1 MRYTTPVS
9 TAAPEAP
16 VASRTILAPLADRL
30 NDDADFARVTA
41 SLQAG
46 HGGTL
51 GGVWGSSRAL
61 VSAALAEKAHGPV
74 VIVLPHLSDVG
85 PLASDLENF
94 FGEPDRVTLFP
105 AWESEAAER
114 RVADDAFGARLRT
127 LKALDGPAEAAP
139 RIVVSCIQALLQPTP
154 DSEAIAEA
162 TRRIAIGDTLNV
174 DELIAW
180 LVEHGCHRTTAVE
193 LPGEV
198 AVRGGIVDLFAPEAQ
213 LPVRIE
219 LFGDEVESIRSF
231 DAATQ
236 RSVESLQEASVTMLD
251 PTKPGRAHFTSHLK
265 GPAGEQSWFAL
276 IEPADLEEEGKFF
289 HERAT
294 DPKSL
299 FSVKLTLSE
308 VFKFPSV
315 TLAGVPAGSFEET
328 GHLAFESVERFSGEV
343 KRVTE
348 ELETIGQGQRAVIVC
363 PTDAEITRLHELLDG
378 SKLAKDGRLELVR
391 GSLSEGF
398 RFVGNKTLVLSSSEL
413 FNRREVTRQRGR
425 AITGR
430 AIDSFLELREGDLI
444 VHVAHG
450 IGRYRGMKLVE
461 KEGRAEE
468 QLELEYDG
476 GTRIFVPCSK
486 IELVQKYVG
495 GKKLKPP
502 LAKIG
507 GKAWVRQKKA
517 AESAVADLASDMLE
531 VQAKRD
537 ARPGIRFPDDTDWQ
551 GEFDAAFPYE
561 LTPDQKT
568 AVAAIKEDMQQTRP
582 MDRLLCGDVGFGK
595 TEVAMRAVFKAIDAG
610 YQVAVLAP
618 TTVLAEQHLRT
629 FRQRM
634 AEFPFV
640 IEGMSRFVSA
650 GKQKKT
656 LKLAATGGVDVLIGT
671 HRLASADIEF
681 ANLGLVIIDEEQRF
695 GVAVKERLKAL
706 RAMVDVLTMTATPIP
721 RTLHMALLGVRG
733 ISNLETPPAD
743 RLPVETR
750 VTRFQEE
757 MIRHALL
764 RELGRDGQA
773 YFVHNRVHDILN
785 VAARLQHIVPEARIG
800 IGHGQMADGDLE
812 KVMTQFVRHEYDI
825 LLATTIIESGLDIP
839 NANTMIIDDADRYGL
854 SDLHQLRGRVGRSGR
869 RSYCYLLVDE
879 DRRLSPEAARRLRAI
894 EEFSQLGAGF
904 ALSMRD
910 LEIRG
915 AGSLLGTQ
923 QSGHIATVG
932 YELYCSL
939 LENAVR
945 QMKELPPRLSVEVN
959 IDLPSEAFLS
969 AGYVGHQRDRID
981 LYRRLARAGSETEVD
996 DFRTELTD
1004 RFGTPP
1010 PPAERL
1016 LELARL
1022 RVAAHTWGVQS
1033 IRREGKYLVFGY
1045 TQRPAIRRLVESSGD
1060 RLRIADASE
1069 AYLPIPP
1076 EADTPDGLLALAEAL
1091 LRADPGDS

>member
-1 MRYTTPVS
+1 MS
-9 TAAPEAP
+9 TEAPPAP
-16 VASRTILAPLADRL
+16 VAGAASVLAGLADRL
-30 NDDADFARVTA
+30 TADEDFARVAA
-41 SLQAG
+41 SLEAG

-61 VSAALAEKAHGPV
+61 AAAALAKRAAGPV
-74 VIVLPHLSDVG
+74 VVVLPHVSDVD
-85 PLASDLENF
+85 PLATDLESF
-94 FGEPDRVTLFP
+94 LDPSTRFTLFP
-105 AWESEAAER
+105 AWESATAER
-114 RVADDAFGARLRT
+114 RVADRAFGARLRT
-127 LKALDGPAEAAP
+127 LKALAGPPDEAP
-139 RIVVSCIQALLQPTP
+139 RLVVTCIQALLQPTP
-154 DSEAIAEA
+154 APDALLEA
-162 TRRIAIGDTLNV
+162 TRRVAVGDTLDV
-174 DELIAW
+174 EELCEW
-180 LVEHGCHRTTAVE
+180 LTAHGCHRTSGVE

-198 AVRGGIVDLFAPEAQ
+198 AVRGGIVDLFAPEAER
-213 LPVRIE
+213 PVRIE
-219 LFGDEVESIRSF
+219 LLGDEVESIRSF
-231 DAATQ
+231 DPGTQ
-236 RSVESLQEASVTMLD
+236 RSVDRLDATTVTMLD
-251 PTKPGRAHFTSHLK
+251 PTRPGRAHFTAHL
-265 GPAGEQSWFAL
+265 AGAAGGGAWFAL
-276 IEPADLEEEGKFF
+276 VEPADLEEEGKFF
-289 HERAT
+289 HERSDDAR
-294 DPKSL
+294 SL
-299 FSVKLTLSE
+299 HSVKTTLGE
-308 VFKFPSV
+308 VFRFPSV
-315 TLAGVPAGSFEET
+315 TLSGVPAGSLEET
-328 GHLAFESVERFSGEV
+328 GHLAFESVERLHTGGAGELT
-343 KRVTE
+343 RVRD
-348 ELETIGQGQRAVIVC
+348 ELEAVARGQRVVIVC
-363 PTDAEITRLHELLDG
+363 PTDAEIERLGELLGDT
-378 SKLAKDGRLELVR
+378 SLAAEGRLDLVR
-391 GSLSEGF
+391 GALTEGF
-398 RFVGNKTLVLSSSEL
+398 RYVGERTLVLSSGEL
-413 FNRREVTRQRGR
+413 FGRRDTHRQRGR
-425 AITGR
+425 AVTGR
-430 AIDSFLELREGDLI
+430 AIDSFLELREGDLV

-468 QLELEYDG
+468 HLEIEYDG
-476 GTRIFVPCSK
+476 GTRVFVPCSK

-507 GKAWVRQKKA
+507 GAAWQRQKKA
-517 AESAVADLASDMLE
+517 AEKAVHDLASDMLE
-531 VQAKRD
+531 VQARRD
-537 ARPGIRFPDDTDWQ
+537 ARPGIRFPDDTEWQ
-551 GEFDAAFPYE
+551 REFDAAFPYD
-561 LTPDQKT
+561 LTPDQQI
-568 AVAAIKEDMQQTRP
+568 AVQAIKEDMQSSKP

-595 TEVAMRAVFKAIDAG
+595 TEVAMRAAFKAIDAG

-629 FRQRM
+629 FRERM

-640 IEGMSRFVSA
+640 VEGMSRFVAA

-656 LKLAATGGVDVLIGT
+656 LKLAAEGAVDVLIGT
-671 HRLASADIEF
+671 HRLASSDVEF

-706 RAMVDVLTMTATPIP
+706 RSMVDVLTMTATPIP

-764 RELGRDGQA
+764 RELSRDGQA

-785 VAARLQHIVPEARIG
+785 VAARLQQIVPEARIG
-800 IGHGQMADGDLE
+800 VGHGQMADGELE
-812 KVMTQFVRHEYDI
+812 AVMTRFVRHEYDI
-825 LLATTIIESGLDIP
+825 LLATTIVESGLDIP

-879 DRRLSPEAARRLRAI
+879 NKRLSPDAARRLRAI

-939 LENAVR
+939 LDNAVR
-945 QMKELPPRLSVEVN
+945 RLKHLPPRLSVDVN

-981 LYRRLARAGSETEVD
+981 LYRRLQRAATEAEID
-996 DFRTELTD
+996 DFRAELVD
-1004 RFGTPP
+1004 RFGAPP
-1010 PPAERL
+1010 EPAERL
-1016 LELARL
+1016 LQLARL
-1022 RVAAHTWGVQS
+1022 RVAAHGWGVQS
-1033 IRREGKYLVFGY
+1033 VRREGKYLVFGY
-1045 TQRPAIRRLVESSGD
+1045 TQRPAVRALVESSGGA
-1060 RLRIADASE
+1060 LRIADDSE

-1076 EADTPDGLLALAEAL
+1076 EADRPAGLLALAESL
-1091 LRADPGDS
+1091 LRPQQPAS

>member
-1 MRYTTPVS
+1 V
-9 TAAPEAP
+9 
-16 VASRTILAPLADRL
+16 LARL
-30 NDDADFARVTA
+30 TEQLTHDADFARVA
-41 SLQAG
+41 DSLQAG

-61 VSAALAEKAHGPV
+61 AAAALAQRCPGPLV
-74 VIVLPHLSDVG
+74 VLLPHLSDVA
-85 PLASDLENF
+85 PLALDLANF
-94 FGEPDRVTLFP
+94 VADAGTVTTFP
-105 AWESEAAER
+105 AWQTDAADR
-114 RVADDAFGARLRT
+114 RVSDDAFGARLRT
-127 LKALDGPAEAAP
+127 LKALNGKLSDAP
-139 RIVVSCIQALLQPTP
+139 RIIVSCIQALLQPTP
-154 DSEAIAEA
+154 APDSLSEA
-162 TRRIAIGDTLNV
+162 TRRIAVGDSLDV
-174 DELIAW
+174 EELCKW

-198 AVRGGIVDLFAPEAQ
+198 AVRGGIVDLFAPEAER
-213 LPVRIE
+213 PVRIE

-231 DAATQ
+231 DSATQ
-236 RSVESLQEASVTMLD
+236 RSVETLSETSVTMLD
-251 PTKPGRAHFTSHLK
+251 PTKPGRAHFTAHLS
-265 GPAGEQSWFAL
+265 GPAGEGCWFAL

-289 HERAT
+289 HERAV

-299 FSVKLTLSE
+299 HSVRTTLAE
-308 VFKFPSV
+308 VFKYPSV
-315 TLAGVPAGSFEET
+315 TLAGVPMGSFEET
-328 GHLAFESVERFSGEV
+328 GHLSFESVERFSGDV
-343 KRVTE
+343 KKVRE
-348 ELETIGQGQRAVIVC
+348 EIETIGQGQRAVIVC
-363 PTDAEITRLHELLDG
+363 PTEGDTARLSELLG
-378 SKLAKDGRLELVR
+378 ETTLAKQGRLELVL
-391 GSLSEGF
+391 GNLSEGF
-398 RFVGNKTLVLSSSEL
+398 RFVGQKTLVLSSAEL
-413 FNRREVTRQRGR
+413 FNRRDIARQRGR

-430 AIDSFLELREGDLI
+430 AIDSFLELREGDLV

-450 IGRYRGMKLVE
+450 IGRYRGMKLIE

-468 QLELEYDG
+468 HLEVEYDG

-507 GKAWVRQKKA
+507 GKAWQRQKKA
-517 AESAVADLASDMLE
+517 AEEAVSDLAADMLE
-531 VQAKRD
+531 VQARRD
-537 ARPGIRFPDDTDWQ
+537 ARPGIRFPDDTPWQ
-551 GEFDAAFPYE
+551 REFDAAFPYE

-568 AVAAIKEDMQQTRP
+568 AVAAIKEDMQSTRP

-595 TEVAMRAVFKAIDAG
+595 TEVAMRAAFKAIDAG

-629 FRQRM
+629 FRERT

-640 IEGMSRFVSA
+640 IEGLSRFISA
-650 GKQKKT
+650 GKQT
-656 LKLAATGGVDVLIGT
+656 RTLAAAKEGAVDVLIGT
-671 HRLASADIEF
+671 HRLVSADVEF

-706 RAMVDVLTMTATPIP
+706 RSMVDVLTMTATPIP

-764 RELGRDGQA
+764 RELDRDGQA
-773 YFVHNRVHDILN
+773 YFVHNRVSDILN
-785 VAARLQHIVPEARIG
+785 IAVRLQQIVPEARIG
-800 IGHGQMADGDLE
+800 VGHGQMADGDLE
-812 KVMTQFVRHEYDI
+812 EVMTRFVKHEYDI

-854 SDLHQLRGRVGRSGR
+854 SDLHQLRGRVGRCDR
-869 RSYCYLLVDE
+869 RSYCYLLVNE
-879 DRRLSPEAARRLRAI
+879 DKRLSPEAARRLRAI

-945 QMKELPPRLSVEVN
+945 QLKQLPPRLSVDVN

-981 LYRRLARAGSETEVD
+981 LYRRLARAASETEVD
-996 DFRTELTD
+996 DFRNELID
-1004 RFGTPP
+1004 RFGAPP

-1016 LELARL
+1016 VELARL
-1022 RVAAHTWGVQS
+1022 RVAAHAWGVQS

-1045 TQRPAIRRLVESSGD
+1045 TRRPAIRRLVESSKG
-1060 RLRIADASE
+1060 RLRIADDSE
-1069 AYLPIPP
+1069 AYLPIPVDL
-1076 EADTPDGLLALAEAL
+1076 DTPDGLLVLAESL
-1091 LRADPGDS
+1091 LRGESAAA

>member
-1 MRYTTPVS
+1 MS
-9 TAAPEAP
+9 TEAPEAP
-16 VASRTILAPLADRL
+16 AAAASVLARLADRL
-30 NDDADFARVTA
+30 NDDNDFARVAA

-46 HGGTL
+46 HGGAL

-61 VSAALAEKAHGPV
+61 VTAALERRADGPIV
-74 VIVLPHLSDVG
+74 VLLPHLSDVRT
-85 PLASDLENF
+85 LADDLGSF
-94 FGEPDRVTLFP
+94 YDAPDRVALFP

-127 LKALDGPAEAAP
+127 LKALAGPAAGAP
-139 RIVVSCIQALLQPTP
+139 RIVVSCIQAMLQPTP
-154 DSEAIAEA
+154 TPIDLVEA
-162 TRRIAIGDTLNV
+162 TRGLAVGDTLDV
-174 DELIAW
+174 DELCEW

-198 AVRGGIVDLFAPEAQ
+198 AVRGGIVDLFAPEAEH
-213 LPVRIE
+213 PVRIE

-236 RSVESLQEASVTMLD
+236 RSLASLQAASITMLD
-251 PTKPGRAHFTSHLK
+251 PTRPGRSHFTAHLS
-265 GPAGEQSWFAL
+265 GPAGAGAWFAL
-276 IEPADLEEEGKFF
+276 IEPADLQEEGKFF
-289 HERAT
+289 HERAVES
-294 DPKSL
+294 KSL
-299 FSVKLTLSE
+299 HSVRTTLAE
-308 VFKFPSV
+308 VYKHPSI
-315 TLAGVPAGSFEET
+315 TLAGVPPGSFEES
-328 GHLAFESVERFSGEV
+328 GHLAFESVERLSSQTLGGELNKV
-343 KRVTE
+343 KE
-348 ELETIGQGQRAVIVC
+348 ELESIAVGQRAVIVC
-363 PTDAEITRLHELLDG
+363 PTDAEIQRLHELFDD
-378 SKLAKDGRLELVR
+378 SALAREGRLELVR
-391 GSLSEGF
+391 GALSEGF
-398 RFVGNKTLVLSSSEL
+398 RFVGDKTIVLGSGEL
-413 FNRREVTRQRGR
+413 FNRREVARQRGR

-430 AIDSFLELREGDLI
+430 AIDSFLELREGDLV

-450 IGRYRGMKLVE
+450 IGRYRGMRLVE

-468 QLELEYDG
+468 HLEIEYDG
-476 GTRIFVPCSK
+476 GTRIFVPCSR

-507 GKAWVRQKKA
+507 GKAWARQKKA
-517 AESAVADLASDMLE
+517 AEQAVNDLASDMLE

-537 ARPGIRFPDDTDWQ
+537 ARPGIRFPDDTEWQ

-568 AVAAIKEDMQQTRP
+568 AVAAIKEDMQSTRP

-595 TEVAMRAVFKAIDAG
+595 TEVAMRAAFKAIDAG
-610 YQVAVLAP
+610 YQVAVLCP

-629 FRQRM
+629 FRERM

-650 GKQKKT
+650 GRQKKT
-656 LKLAATGGVDVLIGT
+656 LAAAAEGGVDVLIGT
-671 HRLASADIEF
+671 HRLASADVEF

-785 VAARLQHIVPEARIG
+785 VAARLAQIVPEARIG
-800 IGHGQMADGDLE
+800 VGHGQMADGELE

-945 QMKELPPRLSVEVN
+945 QLKQLPPRLSVDVN

-969 AGYVGHQRDRID
+969 AGYVGRQRDRID
-981 LYRRLARAGSETEVD
+981 LYRRLARAASEAEVD
-996 DFRTELTD
+996 DFAAELTD
-1004 RFGTPP
+1004 RFGAPP
-1010 PPAERL
+1010 ASAERL

-1022 RVAAHTWGVQS
+1022 RVAAHSWGVQS
-1033 IRREGKYLVFGY
+1033 IRREEKYLVFGY
-1045 TQRPAIRRLVESSGD
+1045 TQRPAIRRLVESSGGD
-1060 RLRIADASE
+1060 LRVADDAE

-1076 EADTPDGLLALAEAL
+1076 EADSPDGMLALAESL
-1091 LRADPGDS
+1091 LRGDAAGS